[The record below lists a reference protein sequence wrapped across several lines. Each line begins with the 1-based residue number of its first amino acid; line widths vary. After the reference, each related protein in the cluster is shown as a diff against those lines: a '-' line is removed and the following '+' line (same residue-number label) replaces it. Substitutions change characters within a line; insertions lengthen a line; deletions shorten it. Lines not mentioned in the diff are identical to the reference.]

1 MFSTSQVRQLY
12 VVTGLTDSTPTT
24 EGNIQVK
31 ATAGNKELYFL
42 HKGKGGLVHSDLI
55 PVRLIRSLTQ
65 TAYAKMHTK
74 LKSKTITIGS
84 TPVVGQT
91 YDIKLT
97 FRNYIGMGD
106 EDITVRVGT
115 ATVKASMTNAQLAT
129 ALKNALEA
137 NMTNENLCSISVAS
151 NVITIFEVEQPWELG
166 KFPVAIV
173 PFEITLGTIVENG
186 VTHNEWGTVAE
197 GSTSTANDAI
207 KKLADLEWFCL
218 GDRASQDRQ
227 GGPYALESKTMINMG
242 STYDV
247 INIQYAFQGEGVS
260 VQFSEK
266 TLQLLVPA
274 GNTTILAAIKAI
286 VGVDENQ
293 SAAIAALQT
302 TVGDSTSGL
311 VKDVA
316 DLKDDKLDAPDPASV
331 TDGHGAAWA
340 KDAQGNVTIV
350 DAGS

>member
-12 VVTGLTDSTPTT
+12 VVTGLADVVPTT

-55 PVRLIRSLTQ
+55 PVKLVRSLTQ
-65 TAYAKMHTK
+65 TPYAALHTK
-74 LKSKTITIGS
+74 LKSKTVTVSG

-91 YDIKLT
+91 YSLKLT

-106 EDITVRVGT
+106 EDTTVKVGT
-115 ATVKASMTNAQLAT
+115 FTVKNSSITAAQVAAGLKAS
-129 ALKNALEA
+129 LEA
-137 NMTNENLCSISVAS
+137 NADLASLCSITIAS
-151 NVITIFEVEQPWELG
+151 NVLTISEVEQPWELG
-166 KFPVAIV
+166 KFPVAVI
-173 PFEITLGTIVENG
+173 PFEVTLGTIVENG
-186 VTHNEWGTVAE
+186 VTHNEWGTVAA
-197 GSTSTANDAI
+197 GSTTTATDAI

-227 GGPYALESKTMINMG
+227 GGPYALESKTMINMA

-266 TLQLLVPA
+266 TMHLLVPA
-274 GNTTILAAIKAI
+274 GNTTILAAIQAI
-286 VGVDENQ
+286 MNPE
-293 SAAIAALQT
+293 
-302 TVGDSTSGL
+302 
-311 VKDVA
+311 
-316 DLKDDKLDAPDPASV
+316 
-331 TDGHGAAWA
+331 
-340 KDAQGNVTIV
+340 
-350 DAGS
+350 

>member
-97 FRNYIGMGD
+97 FRNYIGMGN

-137 NMTNENLCSISVAS
+137 NMAGENLCSVSVAS
-151 NVITIFEVEQPWELG
+151 NVITIAEVEQPWELG
-166 KFPVAIV
+166 KFPVAVI
-173 PFEITLGTIVENG
+173 PFEVTLGTIVESG

-260 VQFSEK
+260 AQFSEK

-286 VGVDENQ
+286 TDVDQNQ

-302 TVGDSTSGL
+302 A
-311 VKDVA
+311 VA
-316 DLKDDKLDAPDPASV
+316 GKLDTPAAADI

-340 KDAQGNVTIV
+340 KDAQGKVTIV

>member
-12 VVTGLTDSTPTT
+12 VVTGLADSTPST

-55 PVRLIRSLTQ
+55 PVKLIRSLTQ
-65 TAYAKMHTK
+65 TPYAAMNTK

-106 EDITVRVGT
+106 EDITVRVGAT
-115 ATVKASMTNAQLAT
+115 TVKASMTNAQLAT

-137 NMTNENLCSISVAS
+137 NMAGENLCSVSVAS
-151 NVITIFEVEQPWELG
+151 NVITIAEVEQPWELG
-166 KFPVAIV
+166 KFPVAVI
-173 PFEITLGTIVENG
+173 PFEVTLGTIVENG

-260 VQFSEK
+260 AQFSEK

-274 GNTTILAAIKAI
+274 GNTTIMAAIQAI
-286 VGVDENQ
+286 TNP
-293 SAAIAALQT
+293 L
-302 TVGDSTSGL
+302 
-311 VKDVA
+311 
-316 DLKDDKLDAPDPASV
+316 DDRYEPA
-331 TDGHGAAWA
+331 
-340 KDAQGNVTIV
+340 Q
-350 DAGS
+350 

>member
-1 MFSTSQVRQLY
+1 MTSTSQVRQLY

-31 ATAGNKELYFL
+31 ATAGNKEVYFL

-55 PVRLIRSLTQ
+55 PVKLIRSLTQ

-74 LKSKTITIGS
+74 LKSKTITIS
-84 TPVVGQT
+84 DTPIVGQT

-106 EDITVRVGT
+106 EDTTVRV
-115 ATVKASMTNAQLAT
+115 AAKTVKSSMTNAQLAT
-129 ALKNALEA
+129 ALKDALEA
-137 NMTNENLCSISVAS
+137 NMAGENLCSLSIAS
-151 NVITIFEVEQPWELG
+151 NVITVTEVEQPWELG
-166 KFPVAIV
+166 KFPVAVI
-173 PFEITLGTIVENG
+173 PFEVTLGTIVENG

-207 KKLADLEWFCL
+207 KKLADLEWFCM

-227 GGPYALESKTMINMG
+227 GGPYALESKMMINMG

-247 INIQYAFQGEGVS
+247 INICYAFQGEGVS
-260 VQFSEK
+260 AQFSEK
-266 TLQLLVPA
+266 QLHLLVPA

-286 VGVDENQ
+286 TDVDQNQ
-293 SAAIAALQT
+293 SAAITALQT
-302 TVGDSTSGL
+302 A
-311 VKDVA
+311 VA
-316 DLKDDKLDAPDPASV
+316 GKLDTPAAADI

-340 KDAQGNVTIV
+340 KDAQGKVTIV

>member
-1 MFSTSQVRQLY
+1 MTSTSQVRQLY

-31 ATAGNKELYFL
+31 ATAGNKEVYFL

-55 PVRLIRSLTQ
+55 PVKLIRSLTQ

-74 LKSKTITIGS
+74 LKSKTITIS
-84 TPVVGQT
+84 DTPIVGQT

-106 EDITVRVGT
+106 EDTTVRV
-115 ATVKASMTNAQLAT
+115 AAKTVKSSMTNAQLAT

-137 NMTNENLCSISVAS
+137 NMAGENLCSLSVAS
-151 NVITIFEVEQPWELG
+151 NVITVTEVEQPWELG
-166 KFPVAIV
+166 KFPVAVI
-173 PFEITLGTIVENG
+173 PFEVTLGTIVENG

-207 KKLADLEWFCL
+207 KKLADLEWFCM

-227 GGPYALESKTMINMG
+227 GGPYALESKMMINMG

-247 INIQYAFQGEGVS
+247 INICYAFQGEGVS
-260 VQFSEK
+260 AQFSEK
-266 TLQLLVPA
+266 QLHLLVPA

-286 VGVDENQ
+286 TDVDQNQ
-293 SAAIAALQT
+293 SAAITALQT
-302 TVGDSTSGL
+302 A
-311 VKDVA
+311 VA
-316 DLKDDKLDAPDPASV
+316 GKLDTPAAADI

-340 KDAQGNVTIV
+340 KDAQGKVTIV

>member
-115 ATVKASMTNAQLAT
+115 ATVKSTMTNAQLAT

-137 NMTNENLCSISVAS
+137 NMAGENLCSVSVAS
-151 NVITIFEVEQPWELG
+151 NVITIAEVEQPWELG
-166 KFPVAIV
+166 KFPVAVI
-173 PFEITLGTIVENG
+173 PFEVTLGTIVENN

-286 VGVDENQ
+286 TDTDQNQ

-302 TVGDSTSGL
+302 A
-311 VKDVA
+311 VA
-316 DLKDDKLDAPDPASV
+316 GKLDTPAAADI

-340 KDAQGNVTIV
+340 KDAQGKVTIV

>member
-1 MFSTSQVRQLY
+1 MTSTSQVRQLY
-12 VVTGLTDSTPTT
+12 VVTGLADSTPTT

-31 ATAGNKELYFL
+31 ATAGNKEVYFL

-55 PVRLIRSLTQ
+55 PVKLIRSLTQ

-74 LKSKTITIGS
+74 LKSKTITIS
-84 TPVVGQT
+84 DTPIVGQT

-106 EDITVRVGT
+106 EDTTVRV
-115 ATVKASMTNAQLAT
+115 AAKTVKSSMTNAQLAT
-129 ALKNALEA
+129 ALKDALEA
-137 NMTNENLCSISVAS
+137 NMAGENLCSLSVAS
-151 NVITIFEVEQPWELG
+151 NVITVTEVEQPWELG
-166 KFPVAIV
+166 KFPVAVI
-173 PFEITLGTIVENG
+173 PFEVTLGTIVENG

-260 VQFSEK
+260 AQFSEK

-274 GNTTILAAIKAI
+274 GNTTIMAAIQAI
-286 VGVDENQ
+286 TNP
-293 SAAIAALQT
+293 L
-302 TVGDSTSGL
+302 
-311 VKDVA
+311 
-316 DLKDDKLDAPDPASV
+316 DDRYEPA
-331 TDGHGAAWA
+331 
-340 KDAQGNVTIV
+340 Q
-350 DAGS
+350 

>member
-1 MFSTSQVRQLY
+1 MTSTSQVRQLY

-31 ATAGNKELYFL
+31 ATAGNKEVYFL

-55 PVRLIRSLTQ
+55 PVKLIRSLTQ

-74 LKSKTITIGS
+74 LKSKTITIS
-84 TPVVGQT
+84 DTPIVGQT

-106 EDITVRVGT
+106 EDTTVRV
-115 ATVKASMTNAQLAT
+115 AAKTVKSSMTNAQLAT
-129 ALKNALEA
+129 ALKDALEA
-137 NMTNENLCSISVAS
+137 NMAGENLCSLSIAS
-151 NVITIFEVEQPWELG
+151 NVITVTEVEQPWELG
-166 KFPVAIV
+166 KFPVAVI
-173 PFEITLGTIVENG
+173 PFEVTLGTIVENG
-186 VTHNEWGTVAE
+186 VTHNEWGTVAA
-197 GSTSTANDAI
+197 GSDTTANDAI
-207 KKLADLEWFCL
+207 KKLADLEWFCM

-227 GGPYALESKTMINMG
+227 GGPYALESKMMINMG

-247 INIQYAFQGEGVS
+247 INICYAFQGEGVS
-260 VQFSEK
+260 AQFSEK
-266 TLQLLVPA
+266 QLHLLVPA

-286 VGVDENQ
+286 TDVDQNQ
-293 SAAIAALQT
+293 SAAISALQT
-302 TVGDSTSGL
+302 A
-311 VKDVA
+311 VA
-316 DLKDDKLDAPDPASV
+316 GKLDTPAAADI

-340 KDAQGNVTIV
+340 KDAQGKVTIV

>member
-12 VVTGLTDSTPTT
+12 VVTGLADSTPST

-55 PVRLIRSLTQ
+55 PVKLIRSLTQ
-65 TAYAKMHTK
+65 TPYAAMNTK

-106 EDITVRVGT
+106 EDITVRVGAT
-115 ATVKASMTNAQLAT
+115 TVKASMTNAQLAT

-137 NMTNENLCSISVAS
+137 NMAGENLCSVSVAS
-151 NVITIFEVEQPWELG
+151 NVITIAEVEQPWELG
-166 KFPVAIV
+166 KFPVAVI
-173 PFEITLGTIVENG
+173 PFEVTLGTIVENG

-227 GGPYALESKTMINMG
+227 GGPYSLESKTMINMG

-260 VQFSEK
+260 AQFSEK

-274 GNTTILAAIKAI
+274 GNTTIMAAIQAI
-286 VGVDENQ
+286 TNPLDERYE
-293 SAAIAALQT
+293 
-302 TVGDSTSGL
+302 
-311 VKDVA
+311 
-316 DLKDDKLDAPDPASV
+316 PA
-331 TDGHGAAWA
+331 
-340 KDAQGNVTIV
+340 Q
-350 DAGS
+350 